1 MSTLAAQEVRVET
14 SEARAA
20 ALRDGLLRTALGLGL
35 GFILLPLVIVVA
47 YSFSSVAYG
56 VFPPPGLSWRW
67 YVNLLHQTGFQGAFL
82 RSVGIGLAATA
93 LAVVSGTLSALALVR
108 ARFRG
113 QDLLRAFLLSPI
125 VMPKIVLGVGWFIF
139 FARLGLQGGVGPLI
153 LAHTIVILPFVITI
167 VAANLVGLDPSL
179 EEAAQDLG
187 ASPPTVL
194 WRIVLPQIRVGLVIS
209 ALLAFIVSFDQ
220 VESSIFLTR
229 GENNTLPIEMFLYME
244 KWQDPTIAALSA
256 LLIVFAAALVAGAV
270 LISRGTDLRRVLFR
284 EAASPQRSR

>member
-1 MSTLAAQEVRVET
+1 MSTLAAQEVRVEAA
-14 SEARAA
+14 EARAV
-20 ALRDGLLRTALGLGL
+20 ALRDGVLRSVLALGL
-35 GFILLPLVIVVA
+35 GFILLPLVIVIA

-67 YVNLLHQTGFQGAFL
+67 YVNLLHQGAFEGAFL
-82 RSVGIGLAATA
+82 RSMGIGLTATA
-93 LAVVSGTLSALALVR
+93 LALASGTLSALALAR
-108 ARFRG
+108 ARFFG
-113 QDLLRAFLLSPI
+113 QDLMRAFLLSPI

-139 FARLGLQGGVGPLI
+139 FARLGVQGGVVPLI
-153 LAHTIVILPFVITI
+153 LAHTVVVLPFVITI
-167 VAANLVGLDPSL
+167 VAANLVGLDPAL

-194 WRIVLPQIRVGLVIS
+194 WRIVLPQIRVGLAVS
-209 ALLAFIVSFDQ
+209 ALFAFIVSFDQ

-256 LLIVFAAALVAGAV
+256 LLIVFAGALVAAV
-270 LISRGTDLRRVLFR
+270 VLLSRGTDLRRLLDR
-284 EAASPQRSR
+284 AAAR

>member
-1 MSTLAAQEVRVET
+1 MTTLAAPEVHVEAA
-14 SEARAA
+14 EARAE
-20 ALRDGLLRTALGLGL
+20 ALRSVLLRTALGLGL
-35 GFILLPLVIVVA
+35 GFTLLPLAIVVI

-67 YVNLLHQTGFQGAFL
+67 YANLLQQGAFHGAFL
-82 RSVGIGLAATA
+82 RSVGIGVAATTLA
-93 LAVVSGTLSALALVR
+93 LVCGTLSALVLAR

-139 FARLGLQGGVGPLI
+139 FARVGLQGGIVPLI
-153 LAHTIVILPFVITI
+153 LAHTIVVLPFVITI

-187 ASPPTVL
+187 ASAPTVL
-194 WRIVLPQIRVGLVIS
+194 WRIVLPQIRAGLAIS
-209 ALLAFIVSFDQ
+209 ALLAFVVSFDQ

-256 LLIVFAAALVAGAV
+256 LLIGFAAVLVAGVV
-270 LISRGTDLRRVLFR
+270 LISRGTDVRRLFLR
-284 EAASPQRSR
+284 